1 VNTTANNKFSHER
14 RSAVDFRNAEP
25 IVFMERGVEFFVFAD
40 GQFDFNTDHLVT
52 ICIINQAKCKPYIS
66 ANVCQKSKF
75 WSKGRA

>member
-1 VNTTANNKFSHER
+1 MR

-40 GQFDFNTDHLVT
+40 EQFDLILDHLVT
-52 ICIINQAKCKPYIS
+52 ICIINQAVGECKPYIWS

-75 WSKGRA
+75 WVKVEHDNLGE